1 MRVPILLLAFVVLSF
16 VCLDLH
22 LQLGFRYIEH
32 VSSCF
37 GLGKLNCLNQDKAVE
52 LLGGATREKERGW
65 KEEERRGHTAM
76 ASLSH
81 S

>member
-1 MRVPILLLAFVVLSF
+1 MR
-16 VCLDLH
+16 D
-22 LQLGFRYIEH
+22 GGRG
-32 VSSCF
+32 

-52 LLGGATREKERGW
+52 LLGGAERERGW

>member
-1 MRVPILLLAFVVLSF
+1 MVLF
-16 VCLDLH
+16 IIR
-22 LQLGFRYIEH
+22 LGQD
-32 VSSCF
+32 

-52 LLGGATREKERGW
+52 LLGGATRERERGR

-76 ASLSH
+76 ASLNH

>member
-1 MRVPILLLAFVVLSF
+1 MQCVAFNIYKRVRVRIRGL
-16 VCLDLH
+16 
-22 LQLGFRYIEH
+22 
-32 VSSCF
+32 

-52 LLGGATREKERGW
+52 LLGGATRERERGW

-76 ASLSH
+76 ASLNH

>member
-1 MRVPILLLAFVVLSF
+1 MVNGHDHRDRTVRN
-16 VCLDLH
+16 LH
-22 LQLGFRYIEH
+22 LGL
-32 VSSCF
+32 

-52 LLGGATREKERGW
+52 LLGGATRERERGW

-76 ASLSH
+76 ASLNH

>member
-1 MRVPILLLAFVVLSF
+1 MN
-16 VCLDLH
+16 CLNQDKAVE
-22 LQLGFRYIEH
+22 LGL
-32 VSSCF
+32 

-52 LLGGATREKERGW
+52 LLGGAERERGW